1 MIQRLFVSILLKYE
15 ISNHKEFY
23 QKYKE
28 LLDTNYS
35 HKYKTELK
43 NHPLLSHYVVKDWT
57 PPVGFKQNIDD
68 SDSSKWTIETIAPN
82 SALCELEIMSS
93 EEGKSLS
100 DFKISLPDLHKD
112 QFIQNYL
119 IDSYLCCN

>member
-1 MIQRLFVSILLKYE
+1 MLSKNGHHQLGLSRTLMIAI
-15 ISNHKEFY
+15 H
-23 QKYKE
+23 
-28 LLDTNYS
+28 
-35 HKYKTELK
+35 
-43 NHPLLSHYVVKDWT
+43 
-57 PPVGFKQNIDD
+57 QNG
-68 SDSSKWTIETIAPN
+68 TIETIAPK